1 MRLLAGISNIMKNG
15 VRKVHFL
22 DGLTMHKRGIEK
34 IENGYFDNKAL
45 LIYFSSSWCPSCK
58 LFTPKLKR
66 VYEEANREKDTLEVL
81 WVSRDRSDEQ
91 LHKYYNS
98 KLPPFVYFPFGS
110 QEIAKFLSQYEIKTI
125 PAIRLVDSTGSVVSD
140 NIRIQIENCDTGDV
154 SKLLSEWKNV
164 SND

>member
-1 MRLLAGISNIMKNG
+1 MHARLTIIS
-15 VRKVHFL
+15 
-22 DGLTMHKRGIEK
+22 
-34 IENGYFDNKAL
+34 AL

-91 LHKYYNS
+91 LHK
-98 KLPPFVYFPFGS
+98 
-110 QEIAKFLSQYEIKTI
+110 KFLSQYEIKTI

-154 SKLLSEWKNV
+154 SKLLSEWKNYPLRGV
-164 SND
+164 R

>member
-81 WVSRDRSDEQ
+81 WIVPYR
-91 LHKYYNS
+91 YYNS

-110 QEIAKFLSQYEIKTI
+110 QEIA
-125 PAIRLVDSTGSVVSD
+125 
-140 NIRIQIENCDTGDV
+140 
-154 SKLLSEWKNV
+154 
-164 SND
+164 